1 MRLDRKTFFAYAR
14 RAPFGNRLSRQQVEG
29 LDALLDEWDSGRYG
43 RDARHFSNVCAQVF
57 HETGGRM
64 SPVREGFAA
73 SDAEARRV
81 VAQRRYGKR
90 DAGTGH
96 VYYGR
101 GAIQLTWA
109 ENYRRLGKALELRL
123 YEQPDLAL
131 DLRTSALIALKG
143 MAEGLFTGKKLAD
156 FFNDAEDDPVGARAI
171 VNGRDKAALVASY
184 HAQFLGAVTAADLSS
199 PRPADVSTRAAQ
211 PDDVRPVE
219 SAGVLSA
226 LAAFMAAGGTGLVAA
241 VNNPWAALT
250 LVCLSLMALAVA
262 WLVSSGRLQV
272 TRRTVP

>member
-29 LDALLDEWDSGRYG
+29 LDALLDEWETGRYG
-43 RDARHFSNVCAQVF
+43 HDARHFSNVCAQVF

-64 SPVREGFAA
+64 SPVREGFAK
-73 SDAEARRV
+73 SDAAARRV
-81 VAQRRYGKR
+81 VARRRYGKP
-90 DAGTGH
+90 DPATGQ

-109 ENYRRLGKALELRL
+109 ENYRRLGKALNLRL
-123 YEQPDLAL
+123 YERPDLAL

-143 MAEGLFTGKKLAD
+143 MAEGLFTGKKLQD
-156 FFNDAEDDPVGARAI
+156 FFNDDLDDPVGARAI
-171 VNGRDKAALVASY
+171 VNGRDKADLIASY
-184 HAQFLGAVTAADLSS
+184 HAQFLGAVKAADMAS

-219 SAGVLSA
+219 NAGVLSA
-226 LAAFMAAGGTGLVAA
+226 LAAFLAAGGSGVVAA

-250 LVCLSLMALAVA
+250 LTCLGLMAVAVA
-262 WLVSSGRLQV
+262 WLVRTGRVQV
-272 TRRTVP
+272 TRRAVP